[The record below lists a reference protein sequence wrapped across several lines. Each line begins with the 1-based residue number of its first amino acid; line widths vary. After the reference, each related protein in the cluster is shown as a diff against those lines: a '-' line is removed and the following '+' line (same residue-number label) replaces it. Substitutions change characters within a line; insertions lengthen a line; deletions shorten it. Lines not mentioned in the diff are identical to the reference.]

1 MAARLSPLPEALA
14 VFDVFATGNLGRIP
28 QTPFFASGKCTNPA
42 VMKTVKLIW
51 QAKGS
56 STQTG
61 NQRALR
67 NLEGATMIDFD
78 ALFRARRHTPGQSQQ
93 PSATIH
99 RNQQLT
105 IQSYLHEITVS
116 SHRVSICC
124 SSRSSFVGIGSRAL
138 RDLSPDGQQ
147 LLRLSLSR
155 STGART
161 HSHPDGYTPYHIEH
175 YGRHGSR
182 WHIGTGSYRRP
193 VEMLAKADAAGK
205 LTPRGKELLGQ
216 LRDIEVASRGRDGE
230 LTDVGAEQHR
240 GIARRMISNFPEVFE
255 GPARVDARSTVVIR
269 CILSMDNELQELKA
283 ANPAL
288 IVTSDASRAD
298 MPYMNF
304 SDTDTVAQQ
313 AARKA
318 DSLLKDFGKTHR
330 YMDDFL
336 PNIVT
341 DTQWAKDSLD
351 TGALFYYLFN
361 IAANAQSH
369 KDMPAPYDIF
379 SDREMRERWE
389 YNNAAWFTTYG
400 NMEVSEGLASYNQRR
415 LLDNMLSSADSTLT
429 STYPSA
435 NLRFGHE
442 VVVMPLVVFMELDNY
457 GKEINDLNQ
466 VASQWRD
473 WEIFLWHAMC
483 RWCFTA
489 PPIPAPAS
497 LCS

>member
-1 MAARLSPLPEALA
+1 MKSLYHHIVLAFVAAAAAALSVSAVEPSETYRRMASNYYAYPYPAQPVPELT
-14 VFDVFATGNLGRIP
+14 AT
-28 QTPFFASGKCTNPA
+28 
-42 VMKTVKLIW
+42 
-51 QAKGS
+51 
-56 STQTG
+56 
-61 NQRALR
+61 
-67 NLEGATMIDFD
+67 
-78 ALFRARRHTPGQSQQ
+78 
-93 PSATIH
+93 
-99 RNQQLT
+99 
-105 IQSYLHEITVS
+105 
-116 SHRVSICC
+116 
-124 SSRSSFVGIGSRAL
+124 
-138 RDLSPDGQQ
+138 
-147 LLRLSLSR
+147 
-155 STGART
+155 
-161 HSHPDGYTPYHIEH
+161 PDGYTPYHIEH

-304 SDTDTVAQQ
+304 SDTGTVAQQ

-473 WEIFLWHAMC
+473 WEIFPMACNVQMVFYRPTDPGSGKPVLVKVLLNE
-483 RWCFTA
+483 REVSLPVA
-489 PPIPAPAS
+489 PVAPGSPYVVYDDLRSYYAKK
-497 LCS
+497 LARVPLY